1 MAREYSD
8 PLRSGPALLVLD
20 TGSPVASV
28 AVGVPGRPLVV
39 RTVEQRRSSEALLRL
54 IDEALREAGLTL
66 AGLGGLL
73 GLAGPGSFTGLR
85 VGLATLLGLHQATGI
100 PATTWETFDVLA
112 AATPGPLE
120 SLQSRAGGP
129 PELSGR
135 VLAAVDALRGEWFTR
150 LFVNGRPAEDPVL
163 RRPGDL
169 AAVAPCV
176 LSAFGGRQLL
186 AGAGAPPGL
195 TAFEPE
201 ELASAALTLARL
213 RPPEWDARRLTA
225 PLYLRPAAAASPAR

>member
-1 MAREYSD
+1 M
-8 PLRSGPALLVLD
+8 
-20 TGSPVASV
+20 
-28 AVGVPGRPLVV
+28 V

-66 AGLGGLL
+66 ADLGGLL

-85 VGLATLLGLHQATGI
+85 VGLATLLALHQATGL
-100 PATTWETFDVLA
+100 PATAWETFDVLA
-112 AATPGPLE
+112 AAATPGSPE
-120 SLQSRAGGP
+120 SRVGAP
-129 PELSGR
+129 PGASAR

-150 LFVNGRPAEDPVL
+150 LFVHGRPAEDPVL

-169 AAVAPCV
+169 AAVAPCAV
-176 LSAFGGRQLL
+176 SAFG
-186 AGAGAPPGL
+186 AGELIAAAGDPPGL
-195 TAFEPE
+195 AAFEPD
-201 ELASAALTLARL
+201 ELASAALALARL